1 MNNRPLFAALL
12 LLALTTS
19 SLAYAQAEERTEI
32 RIWIQLDGSARW
44 AISQKMDLLSEE
56 DRLVFEN
63 YSKVISEERE
73 SLISEFSKTIQN
85 IVSRAASLTGRAM
98 VAKDFNL
105 TSSISGITAQVGII
119 EYSFVWTN
127 FAKLEGRKMAV
138 GDVFEGGFYLYDN
151 DVLIVRYPQQFYL
164 RETHPSCDENETD
177 GVIWYGKRDFG
188 PNEPYLLLEDRR
200 TSLTISSSKS
210 RLDVGS
216 SLDISGQL
224 DPPLDGV
231 PVTVR
236 LIGPSSTKNIPLTTL
251 ADGSFHYSLALEE
264 PGDWTVYASFQG
276 WGVYL
281 GSESNR
287 VSVSVTQALLMQPYL
302 TLILVILLLFALFTA
317 IFFVFKRRGK
327 EREEELLLRT
337 DFDLVT
343 DILRDSG
350 GVMQQSKLR
359 EITRFS
365 GAKLSRILKEMEQ
378 RGEVKR
384 TKKGRE
390 QIVFL
395 IEKR

>member
-1 MNNRPLFAALL
+1 M
-12 LLALTTS
+12 T
-19 SLAYAQAEERTEI
+19 
-32 RIWIQLDGSARW
+32 
-44 AISQKMDLLSEE
+44 
-56 DRLVFEN
+56 
-63 YSKVISEERE
+63 
-73 SLISEFSKTIQN
+73 
-85 IVSRAASLTGRAM
+85 
-98 VAKDFNL
+98 AKDFNL
-105 TSSISGITAQVGII
+105 TSSISGITTQVGII

-127 FAKLEGRKMAV
+127 FAKFEGRKMAV
-138 GDVFEGGFYLYDN
+138 GDVFEGGFYLYDK
-151 DVLIVRYPQQFYL
+151 DALIVRYPQQFYL
-164 RETHPSCDENETD
+164 KETRPSSDENETD
-177 GVIWYGKRDFG
+177 GVIWHGKRDFG
-188 PNEPYLLLEDRR
+188 PSEPYLLLEDRR

-224 DPPLDGV
+224 DPPLEGV

-236 LIGPSSTKNIPLTTL
+236 LIGPTAKNIPLTTL
-251 ADGSFHYSLALEE
+251 ADGSFHYSLVFEE

-287 VSVSVTQALLMQPYL
+287 VSVSVTQALLTQPYL
-302 TLILVILLLFALFTA
+302 TLILVILLLFALFTV
-317 IFFVFKRRGK
+317 IFSVFKRKGK
-327 EREEELLLRT
+327 GREEELLLRT

-390 QIVFL
+390 QIIFL